1 MREWQPLGAE
11 HRYPGH
17 KKKKIYR
24 HPLSALGPF
33 HEVSSDGHE
42 KLGKQ
47 ALKMGDVGLPIY
59 GWKDKWTTYLLKL
72 AVVPNCR
79 TNAAIGHLLLDFLE
93 EIEGSPTYSCMPPDV
108 NDILWQ
114 EFRYKPQRIRDQ
126 K

>member
-59 GWKDKWTTYLLKL
+59 
-72 AVVPNCR
+72 
-79 TNAAIGHLLLDFLE
+79 
-93 EIEGSPTYSCMPPDV
+93 
-108 NDILWQ
+108 
-114 EFRYKPQRIRDQ
+114 
-126 K
+126 